1 MSLSSNRV
9 FCIVTDC
16 ITPYGTSVVSY
27 LEGISN
33 SQSALKEVQ
42 TMSLLQ
48 SSQGGETNKKKFRS
62 YLKQRKAAKLFTPAA
77 KLALGTVGASL
88 EKLDASFPFFSQ
100 QEGRKNLHQET
111 AIFFAVGR
119 EPPDDGDA
127 EETLIVSE
135 RDGEFDERRMSTE
148 GKKVYPPLLP
158 LKTLPNMVLAH
169 SSIHLGIQGENG
181 CWAGDEEAGWT
192 ALWSAYWSVFEGRS
206 ELAVLC
212 GAESL
217 ISLGLARDRLRLNK
231 NTPPS
236 EASVTLIFAS
246 ESWVRTFSPSVVA
259 PSYFEIEEKFLQ
271 DLEHLFYK
279 RNVHPKYNHST
290 QKLKSIEEITEL
302 MGDCGS
308 VNPLLFLLQYIH
320 KYWKEIH
327 ERKP

>member
-9 FCIVTDC
+9 FCIVSDC
-16 ITPYGTSVVSY
+16 HSPYGHSVGCF
-27 LEGISN
+27 LEGIN
-33 SQSALKEVQ
+33 HSQSALQEVQ

-48 SSQGGETNKKKFRS
+48 SSIGGETIKKKFRG

-77 KLALGTVGASL
+77 KLALGTVGTSL
-88 EKLDASFPFFSQ
+88 ERLDECFPSFSQ
-100 QEGRKNLHQET
+100 QERRGNLHQET

-135 RDGEFDERRMSTE
+135 RDGEFDESRMSTF

-181 CWAGDEEAGWT
+181 CWAGDDEAGWT
-192 ALWSAYWSVFEGRS
+192 ALWSAYWSVSEGRS

-231 NTPPS
+231 RKHPS
-236 EASVTLIFAS
+236 EASVGLIFAS
-246 ESWVRTFSPSVVA
+246 ESWLKNFSPSL
-259 PSYFEIEEKFLQ
+259 SESSHFEIEEAFLQ
-271 DLEHLFYK
+271 DLEYLFYDK
-279 RNVHPKYNHST
+279 NLHQRKNRSYKKVR
-290 QKLKSIEEITEL
+290 SIEEITEL
-302 MGDCGS
+302 MGDCGA

-320 KYWKEIH
+320 
-327 ERKP
+327 